1 MNRGYFFM
9 LRKITIYLIKLLP
22 YIMMLAVLI
31 KLGSL
36 YLVLE
41 SPLFLAIDLIFD
53 IIVVI
58 VLILISFVFKFCV
71 YHRLF
76 LYFVII
82 CNIVYFLCYI
92 SYEFIP
98 LDVIFVSI
106 IAVITLLLITICYI
120 RYKNERIL

>member
-1 MNRGYFFM
+1 M

-71 YHRLF
+71 YHRIF